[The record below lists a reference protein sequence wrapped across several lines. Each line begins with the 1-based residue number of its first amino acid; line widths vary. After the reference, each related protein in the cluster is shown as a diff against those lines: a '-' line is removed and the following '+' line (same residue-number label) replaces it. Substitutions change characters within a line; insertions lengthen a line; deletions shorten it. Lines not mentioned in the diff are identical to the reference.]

1 MYLFDTNICVYS
13 MRGKIPELTER
24 IFRTDPADISISAI
38 TVFELAYGSAKSSFP
53 RQTAEKTNIFLA
65 PFTIL
70 PFEQKDAE
78 IAGELRAYLTKA
90 GLMIGAYDLLI
101 AAQGLARGLTV
112 VTHNTKEFSRVPGI
126 ILEDWMVDFIR

>member
-13 MRGKIPELTER
+13 MRGRNPDLTEH
-24 IFRTDPADISISAI
+24 IYRTDPADISISAI
-38 TVFELAYGSAKSSFP
+38 TVFELAYGSAKSSLP
-53 RQTAEKTNIFLA
+53 KQTADKTDIFLA

-70 PFEQKDAE
+70 PFTKKDAE

-90 GLMIGAYDLLI
+90 GFMIGAYDLLI

-112 VTHNTKEFSRVPGI
+112 VTHNTKEFSRVPG
-126 ILEDWMVDFIR
+126 LVYEDWID